1 MCGTGATGKTLAESK
16 YSLRSEGL
24 AAQKSAFRGRLI
36 AMSAISP
43 LLLIVIPWPASLFTV
58 SLIAILSA
66 LGWCAWRIQMSSW
79 DRPWFQYAFVT
90 ADFVVVTIA
99 TLYPN
104 PLLTLDLPPQFSLRF
119 GSFIYFF
126 ILMAGLA
133 YVYQP
138 KLVLWGGIS
147 AAICWSA
154 GVLFLIE
161 MPETVWRQSNDPS
174 VEEIAQNI
182 GNLYFIDVST
192 RVQEVVV
199 ILVVSG
205 LLALAVRRSRSVAVR
220 QASLA
225 SERSNLARYF
235 PKKTAEMLAERS
247 NPFSTPNEHNCAV
260 LFADLVGFTTWS
272 ENHSPVQ
279 TIELLR
285 DVHGI
290 LADIIFS
297 HEGTLDKFMGDGL
310 MATFGT
316 PEPTSKDASNA
327 IAAMRDMANAFE
339 AWKSAPS
346 NTLANDLKLAIGVHY
361 GPVVIGNIGSEQR
374 LEFAVLGDTVNVAS
388 RLEAATREIG
398 CRCLVSRDLVEAAK
412 GEDEVNAEELVAELQ
427 PHDPIQLR
435 GRAEKI
441 EVLFLL

>member
-1 MCGTGATGKTLAESK
+1 LAESD
-16 YSLRSEGL
+16 YSLRSEEL

-36 AMSAISP
+36 AMAAIVP
-43 LLLIVIPWPASLFTV
+43 LIALVTTWPAPLFTV

-66 LGWCAWRIQMSSW
+66 LGWCAWRIQLSSW

-90 ADFVVVTIA
+90 ADCVVVAIA

-104 PLLTLDLPPQFSLRF
+104 PLLPVELPPQFSLRF

-126 ILMAGLA
+126 ILLAGLA

-147 AAICWSA
+147 AAICWSV
-154 GVLFLIE
+154 GVLLLIA
-161 MPETVWRQSNDPS
+161 MPETIWRQPYDPS
-174 VEEIAQNI
+174 VEAIIQLI
-182 GNLYFIDVST
+182 GNPHFIDVGV

-220 QASLA
+220 QANLA
-225 SERSNLARYF
+225 TERSNLARYF

-247 NPFSTPNEHNCAV
+247 NPFSTPSEHKCAV

-272 ENHSPVQ
+272 EKHNPGQ

-285 DVHGI
+285 DVHGR
-290 LADIIFS
+290 LADVIFS

-316 PEPTSKDASNA
+316 PEPTPEDASNA
-327 IAAMRDMANAFE
+327 LAAMLEMANAFE

-361 GPVVIGNIGSEQR
+361 GPVVVGNIGSEQR

-412 GEDEVNAEELVAELQ
+412 GEVEANAEQLVAELQ
-427 PHDPIQLR
+427 PHAPVQLR
-435 GRAEKI
+435 GRTGKV
-441 EVLFLL
+441 EVLFLP

>member
-1 MCGTGATGKTLAESK
+1 MAESD
-16 YSLRSEGL
+16 YSLRSEEL

-36 AMSAISP
+36 AMVAIVP
-43 LLLIVIPWPASLFTV
+43 LIVLVTPWPAPLFTV
-58 SLIAILSA
+58 GLIAILSA
-66 LGWCAWRIQMSSW
+66 LGWYAWRIQLSGW
-79 DRPWFQYAFVT
+79 NRPWFQYAFVT
-90 ADFVVVTIA
+90 ADCIVVALA

-104 PLLTLDLPPQFSLRF
+104 PLLPMELPPQFSLRF

-126 ILMAGLA
+126 ILLAGLA

-147 AAICWSA
+147 AAVSWSV
-154 GVLFLIE
+154 GVLLLIA
-161 MPETVWRQSNDPS
+161 MPETIWRQSNDSS
-174 VEEIAQNI
+174 VEEIAQLM
-182 GNLYFIDVST
+182 GNPHFIDVSV

-199 ILVVSG
+199 IVVVSG
-205 LLALAVRRSRSVAVR
+205 LLALAVRRSRSVAMR
-220 QASLA
+220 QANLA
-225 SERSNLARYF
+225 TERSNLARYF

-247 NPFSTPNEHNCAV
+247 NPFSTPSEHNCAV

-272 ENHSPVQ
+272 EKHSPGQ

-290 LADIIFS
+290 LADVIFS

-316 PEPTSKDASNA
+316 PEPTPKDASNA
-327 IAAMRDMANAFE
+327 LAAMRDMANAFE
-339 AWKSAPS
+339 AWKAAPD
-346 NTLANDLKLAIGVHY
+346 NTMAGDLKLAIGVHY

-374 LEFAVLGDTVNVAS
+374 LEFAVLGDTVNIAS

-398 CRCLVSRDLVEAAK
+398 CRCLVSRNLVEAAK
-412 GEDEVNAEELVAELQ
+412 GEVEVNVEELVAELQ

-435 GRAEKI
+435 GRAGKI
-441 EVLFLL
+441 EVLFMP

>member
-1 MCGTGATGKTLAESK
+1 MAESD
-16 YSLRSEGL
+16 YSLRSEEL
-24 AAQKSAFRGRLI
+24 AAQKSALRGRLI
-36 AMSAISP
+36 ALATIAP
-43 LLLIVIPWPASLFTV
+43 LLVLVIPWPGPLFTV

-66 LGWCAWRIQMSSW
+66 LGWSAWRIQLSSW

-99 TLYPN
+99 ALYPN
-104 PLLTLDLPPQFSLRF
+104 PLLPVELPPQFSLRF

-126 ILMAGLA
+126 ILLAGLA

-147 AAICWSA
+147 AAVCWSV
-154 GVLFLIE
+154 GVLLLIA
-161 MPETVWRQSNDPS
+161 MPETIWHQSNNPS
-174 VEEIAQNI
+174 VEEIAQRI
-182 GNLYFIDVST
+182 SSLHFIDVSV

-199 ILVVSG
+199 MLVVSG
-205 LLALAVRRSRSVAVR
+205 LLALAVKRSRSVAMR

-247 NPFSTPNEHNCAV
+247 NPFSTPSEHNCAV

-272 ENHSPVQ
+272 EKHNPAQ

-290 LADIIFS
+290 LADVIFS

-346 NTLANDLKLAIGVHY
+346 NILADDLKLAIGVHY

-398 CRCLVSRDLVEAAK
+398 CRCLVSGDLVEAAK
-412 GEDEVNAEELVAELQ
+412 GEGEVNAEELVAELQ